1 MKQKIVSLW
10 LAFVMAFA
18 LAFTAFAA
26 QTDENLTGTVVILH
40 TNDVH
45 GEIAGY
51 AKVAALKKE
60 YESKGA
66 YVLLLDAGDYI
77 QGDPAVSISMGK
89 SAIEMMNLA
98 GYDAAIPGNHEFD
111 YGYEN
116 LIDVMKNAEFTP
128 LSANLTYNGQTFFK
142 ENVIFT
148 SPEGKKIG
156 VFGLTTPETATKAHP
171 AKIRGVG
178 FQAGQQMYA
187 AADAQVQYLKAQ
199 GCDLIVC
206 LAHLGIDNES
216 EPNRSIDLL
225 NKVSGIDILIDGH
238 SHSTLDE
245 VKAAVGADSK
255 VGSTVITST
264 GTKLSNIG
272 VIEVKTDGSITAE
285 SVSTDTLSAEDPATA
300 ARAAAIQQE
309 IDRDYSTVF
318 ATTQVQLNGER
329 DPGNR
334 TEETNLGD
342 LITDALVW
350 GAEKNGESVDG
361 AIFNGGGI
369 RASIAAGNI
378 TKKDINTV
386 LPFGNSLSIIK
397 LTGSELLEALEAS
410 TYCTPEALGGFPQS
424 SGIVYTLDT
433 TVPYD
438 QGAQY
443 PGSTYY
449 GPASI
454 RRVSI
459 QSVGGRP
466 FDANAI
472 YTIATNDFLAAG
484 GDTYYAFSSAS
495 VNYDLGLVIDEVVM
509 DYVKS
514 ALNGVVTQSA
524 YGAPKGRI
532 TIKAAAVEDTETA
545 ESAEV
550 TAEETAIPVSGN
562 TYVVRPGDAL
572 WNIARQFYGSG
583 NLWTAIYEANKQSLK
598 DPNRI
603 YAGQLLVI
611 PAM

>member
-1 MKQKIVSLW
+1 L
-10 LAFVMAFA
+10 
-18 LAFTAFAA
+18 
-26 QTDENLTGTVVILH
+26 
-40 TNDVH
+40 
-45 GEIAGY
+45 
-51 AKVAALKKE
+51 
-60 YESKGA
+60 
-66 YVLLLDAGDYI
+66 
-77 QGDPAVSISMGK
+77 
-89 SAIEMMNLA
+89 
-98 GYDAAIPGNHEFD
+98 
-111 YGYEN
+111 
-116 LIDVMKNAEFTP
+116 
-128 LSANLTYNGQTFFK
+128 
-142 ENVIFT
+142 
-148 SPEGKKIG
+148 
-156 VFGLTTPETATKAHP
+156 
-171 AKIRGVG
+171 
-178 FQAGQQMYA
+178 
-187 AADAQVQYLKAQ
+187 
-199 GCDLIVC
+199 
-206 LAHLGIDNES
+206 
-216 EPNRSIDLL
+216 
-225 NKVSGIDILIDGH
+225 
-238 SHSTLDE
+238 
-245 VKAAVGADSK
+245 
-255 VGSTVITST
+255 ITST
-264 GTKLSNIG
+264 GTKLKNIG
-272 VIEVKTDGSITAE
+272 VIEVKPDGSMTAE
-285 SVSTDTLSAEDPATA
+285 SVPSETLTEEDAATA
-300 ARAAAIQQE
+300 ARAAAIQRE

-361 AIFNGGGI
+361 AVFNGGGI
-369 RASIAAGNI
+369 RASIANGNI

-397 LTGSELLEALEAS
+397 LTGAELLEALEAS

-466 FDANAI
+466 FDANAV

-484 GDTYYAFSSAS
+484 GDTYYAFSNAS

-532 TIKAAAVEDTETA
+532 TIKTAAVENTETA
-545 ESAEV
+545 ETTEV
-550 TAEETAIPVSGN
+550 TSEAASPASGSN
-562 TYVVRPGDAL
+562 YVVKPGDVL
-572 WNIARQFYGSG
+572 WNIARQFYGNG
-583 NLWTAIYEANKQSLK
+583 RLWTAIYEANKQILK

-603 YAGQLLVI
+603 YAGQSLVI